1 MRNVYLGIDQGT
13 TGITVLALERRSF
26 RLLGRGYRH
35 IGCTYPH
42 PGWVEHDPEE
52 IWQALLGAVREA
64 LERAGAG
71 ADQVACIGLDHEGET
86 CLFFDR
92 LTGEA
97 LTPAVVWQ
105 DRRAERM
112 LSALTPEEVSK
123 IRAVTGLVPDAYFS
137 APKLCWLLQN
147 SEPLRRRAQTES
159 VMAGNLDSYLLCRM
173 TGNRHAATDV
183 STASRTMMMD
193 LSAGTW
199 DPGLAARF
207 GLETRQLPVIRDSSC
222 LFGTTDRKAF
232 LGIEAPVMALMTDQ
246 QAALFGENCFR
257 PSDTKV
263 TLGTG
268 GFIYRNIGGKRPSET
283 GNVLPTAA
291 WRIKNEMTYALS
303 GDIYIAGAAVSWL
316 RSIGLVDSPAQTEEM
331 ARAAGSESQLV
342 FVPAFS
348 GLASPYWDSAAGGLI
363 IGLHGGTTRQDIVRA
378 VLESTA
384 YQVADVLDEMDRVTG
399 VRTEAL
405 KADGGM
411 VRNGFLMQFMA
422 DITNRRITAAEMEDA
437 TAEGVAKAAAL
448 CLGDFS
454 RPEDLPDHSAQS
466 RTYVPGMAAAERGS
480 RLERW
485 HRAVER
491 SLGWQQH
498 S

>member
-13 TGITVLALERRSF
+13 TGITVLALERHSF
-26 RLLGRGYRH
+26 RLLGRGYRR

-52 IWQALLGAVREA
+52 IWQALIEAVQETLKCANTRV
-64 LERAGAG
+64 
-71 ADQVACIGLDHEGET
+71 DQVACIGLDHEGET

-97 LTPAVVWQ
+97 LTPAIVWQ
-105 DRRAERM
+105 DRRAEAM
-112 LSALTPEEVSK
+112 LSTLTSEEVRK
-123 IRAVTGLVPDAYFS
+123 IRTVTGLVPDAYFS
-137 APKLCWLLQN
+137 APKFHWLLEN
-147 SEPLRRRAQTES
+147 SEPLRKRAQAES
-159 VMAGNLDSYLLCRM
+159 VVAGNLDSYLLCRM
-173 TGNRHAATDV
+173 TGNQQVATDV
-183 STASRTMMMD
+183 STASRTMLMD

-199 DPGLAARF
+199 DAELTARF
-207 GLETRQLPVIRDSSC
+207 GLSTRQLPVIRDSSC
-222 LFGTTDRKAF
+222 MFGMTDRTAF

-268 GFIYRNIGGKRPSET
+268 GFIYRNIGGKRPSDT
-283 GNVLPTAA
+283 GKVLPTAA

-303 GDIYIAGAAVSWL
+303 GDIYIAGAAISWL
-316 RSIGLVDSPAQTEEM
+316 RSIGIVDSPAQTEAM
-331 ARAAGSESQLV
+331 ARDAGSESSLV

-348 GLASPYWDSAAGGLI
+348 GLAAPYWDSTAGGLI
-363 IGLHGGTTRQDIVRA
+363 IGLHGGTTKQDIARA
-378 VLESTA
+378 ALESTA
-384 YQVADVLDEMDRVTG
+384 YQVADVLDEMDRVAG
-399 VRTEAL
+399 VRTETL

-422 DITNRRITAAEMEDA
+422 DITDRTITAAEMEDA

-448 CLGDFS
+448 CLGDFH
-454 RPEDLPDHSAQS
+454 RLEDLPDHSAES
-466 RTYVPGMAAAERGS
+466 RTYVPSIAASERS
-480 RLERW
+480 RLMDRW
-485 HRAVER
+485 HRAVKR
-491 SLGWQQH
+491 SLDWQQH

>member
-1 MRNVYLGIDQGT
+1 M
-13 TGITVLALERRSF
+13 
-26 RLLGRGYRH
+26 
-35 IGCTYPH
+35 
-42 PGWVEHDPEE
+42 
-52 IWQALLGAVREA
+52 
-64 LERAGAG
+64 
-71 ADQVACIGLDHEGET
+71 
-86 CLFFDR
+86 
-92 LTGEA
+92 
-97 LTPAVVWQ
+97 
-105 DRRAERM
+105 
-112 LSALTPEEVSK
+112 
-123 IRAVTGLVPDAYFS
+123 
-137 APKLCWLLQN
+137 
-147 SEPLRRRAQTES
+147 
-159 VMAGNLDSYLLCRM
+159 
-173 TGNRHAATDV
+173 
-183 STASRTMMMD
+183 
-193 LSAGTW
+193 
-199 DPGLAARF
+199 
-207 GLETRQLPVIRDSSC
+207 
-222 LFGTTDRKAF
+222 
-232 LGIEAPVMALMTDQ
+232 GIEANYIEFLYPTVTINA
-246 QAALFGENCFR
+246 
-257 PSDTKV
+257 DTY
-263 TLGTG
+263 GT
-268 GFIYRNIGGKRPSET
+268 YSH
-283 GNVLPTAA
+283 
-291 WRIKNEMTYALS
+291 

-363 IGLHGGTTRQDIVRA
+363 IGLHGGTTKQDIVRA

-399 VRTEAL
+399 VRTEALKADAETAKAEADAL

-454 RPEDLPDHSAQS
+454 RPENLPDHSAQS
-466 RTYVPGMAAAERGS
+466 RTYVPGMTAAERGS